1 MASTRPGPRLP
12 DRALR
17 RLLCPP
23 FTHSRALIDR
33 VPVDAAVMLMSTA
46 LRGETVAV
54 PTGRS
59 RDRPLYLRSATST
72 LILARLSP
80 APIWFV
86 THCQFDTAA
95 YDPRLFEGSG
105 VNDLHGGI
113 GKGVRRERGG
123 ALLTALERPS
133 SHLSPG
139 RMCAPPGERMPSCC

>member
-80 APIWFV
+80 APIWFG

-95 YDPRLFEGSG
+95 YDDPRLFEGSG
-105 VNDLHGGI
+105 SEGERLAWGN
-113 GKGVRRERGG
+113 REGG
-123 ALLTALERPS
+123 AEGTR
-133 SHLSPG
+133 G
-139 RMCAPPGERMPSCC
+139 RIADGTRET

>member
-33 VPVDAAVMLMSTA
+33 VPVDAARPTAVMLMSTA

-80 APIWFV
+80 APIWLG

-95 YDPRLFEGSG
+95 YDPKAVRGFEG
-105 VNDLHGGI
+105 GG
-113 GKGVRRERGG
+113 ERLAWRNWEGG
-123 ALLTALERPS
+123 AEGTR
-133 SHLSPG
+133 G
-139 RMCAPPGERMPSCC
+139 RIADGTRET